1 MFFPCLFFR
10 KEKDCL
16 ASRPLKSER
25 GLKQFVLSAR
35 LYMEFLLVGNY
46 FLLRIDFVKV
56 QKLVEQNQ
64 TNKKIAD
71 FAILFVEK
79 VLKSEKDVDFEERL
93 ILETAVRD
101 LNDQEILL
109 QWRKFTESKIKEDA
123 QREVKNLLE
132 LLFKKI
138 SN

>member
-1 MFFPCLFFR
+1 MNKKNIVLVI
-10 KEKDCL
+10 L
-16 ASRPLKSER
+16 
-25 GLKQFVLSAR
+25 VLSLIGNA
-35 LYMEFLLVGNY
+35 FLVGNY
-46 FLLRIDFVKV
+46 FLLRIDLTKA
-56 QKLVEQNQ
+56 QKIIEQDQ
-64 TNKKIAD
+64 TNKKIAV
-71 FAILFVEK
+71 FGNLFIEK

-132 LLFKKI
+132 LLLKKI

>member
-1 MFFPCLFFR
+1 MN
-10 KEKDCL
+10 KKDIIIIL
-16 ASRPLKSER
+16 LI
-25 GLKQFVLSAR
+25 LSFIANA
-35 LYMEFLLVGNY
+35 FLVGNY
-46 FLLRIDFVKV
+46 FILRINLVKT
-56 QKLVEQNQ
+56 QKIAEQDQ
-64 TNKKIAD
+64 TNKKIAI
-71 FAILFVEK
+71 FGNLFIEK

-93 ILETAVRD
+93 ILETVVRD